1 MFVHALSGAAS
12 FAACLRLFRSY
23 PLALNPSYPG
33 DPGPGAAR
41 HAAGWRGSIVLRHR
55 GFDEPGFYVLSQ
67 HPAEHFTLRPWRA
80 GGGAGQAGDSDCQ
93 EIRPGTPVPVTSHR
107 VITEGMPV
115 PRDGALLGW
124 VTDRQVTALL
134 TVRHGERGGE
144 GGLGGAGGQEPVGPA
159 GRPRVPEVRVLA
171 MVGSEPIRWPPFAA
185 SPLDDGR
192 LWEYLERGELVDLAP
207 LLHRTEGAYWVPSQ
221 HPDRARRGHGCAVL
235 GRNIEG
241 LEYWVPAGVYMD
253 HWMLREGVPT
263 PPASHLVTLPGTTC
277 LSRRLVTC

>member
-33 DPGPGAAR
+33 DPGPTSAR

-55 GFDEPGFYVLSQ
+55 GFDEPGFYVLTQ

-80 GGGAGQAGDSDCQ
+80 GDGECQRDQAGDAGAGRQPPDRHRGHARAARRRAARLGD
-93 EIRPGTPVPVTSHR
+93 RPAG
-107 VITEGMPV
+107 
-115 PRDGALLGW
+115 DGA
-124 VTDRQVTALL
+124 A
-134 TVRHGERGGE
+134 HGAPRR
-144 GGLGGAGGQEPVGPA
+144 AGRAGSGGPA
-159 GRPRVPEVRVLA
+159 GRPGVPEVRVLA

-192 LWEYLERGELVDLAP
+192 LWEYLERGDLVDLAP
-207 LLHRTEGAYWVPSQ
+207 VLDRAEGAYWVPSQ

-235 GRNIEG
+235 GRNVEG

-263 PPASHLVTLPGTTC
+263 PPASHLLTLPGTTH
-277 LSRRLVTC
+277 LSRRPVASREPSR

>member
-23 PLALNPSYPG
+23 PLALNPSCPG
-33 DPGPGAAR
+33 DPGTVSAR
-41 HAAGWRGSIVLRHR
+41 HAAGWRGSIVLRYR
-55 GFDEPGFYVLSQ
+55 GVDDTGFYVLAQ

-80 GGGAGQAGDSDCQ
+80 GDGESHA
-93 EIRPGTPVPVTSHR
+93 IRPGTPVPVVSHR
-107 VITEGMPV
+107 IVTEGMPV

-124 VTDRQVTALL
+124 MSDRQVTALL
-134 TVRHGERGGE
+134 TVCH
-144 GGLGGAGGQEPVGPA
+144 GGQVTGGREPDGRA
-159 GRPRVPEVRVLA
+159 GRPGVPEIRVLA

-185 SPLDDGR
+185 GPLDDGR

-207 LLHRTEGAYWVPSQ
+207 VLYRAEGAYWVPSQ

-235 GRNIEG
+235 GRSIEG

-263 PPASHLVTLPGTTC
+263 PPASHLITLPGTTH
-277 LSRRLVTC
+277 LSRRPVAC

>member
-33 DPGPGAAR
+33 DPDLIAAR

-55 GFDEPGFYVLSQ
+55 GFDDTGFYVLAQ

-80 GGGAGQAGDSDCQ
+80 GDGGYH
-93 EIRPGTPVPVTSHR
+93 EIRPGTPVPVVSHR
-107 VITEGMPV
+107 IVTEGMPV
-115 PRDGALLGW
+115 PRAGAVLGW
-124 VTDRQVTALL
+124 VSDRQVTALL
-134 TVRHGERGGE
+134 TVCHDRQAADD
-144 GGLGGAGGQEPVGPA
+144 AGSA
-159 GRPRVPEVRVLA
+159 DRPRVPEVRVLA
-171 MVGSEPIRWPPFAA
+171 MVGSEPIRWPPFTV

-192 LWEYLERGELVDLAP
+192 LWDYLERGELVDLTAA
-207 LLHRTEGAYWVPSQ
+207 LYRAEGAYWVPSQ

-235 GRNIEG
+235 GRSLEG

-263 PPASHLVTLPGTTC
+263 PPASHLVTLPGTTH
-277 LSRRLVTC
+277 LSRRPVAC